1 MKRILAVC
9 IAGIFS
15 GGALAADL
23 MQVYRDALANDAKFS
38 AARAQYEAGQEKVV
52 QGRAGLL
59 PQIGLGADTTWNDTE
74 FKPALPRGKT
84 DYNSNGYGVQ
94 LTQPLFRWQN
104 WVQFKQGE
112 LQTAL
117 AETQFGIA
125 RQDLVLRVA
134 EAYFNACEA

>member
-15 GGALAADL
+15 GGALATDL

-59 PQIGLGADTTWNDTE
+59 PQIG
-74 FKPALPRGKT
+74 
-84 DYNSNGYGVQ
+84 
-94 LTQPLFRWQN
+94 
-104 WVQFKQGE
+104 
-112 LQTAL
+112 
-117 AETQFGIA
+117 
-125 RQDLVLRVA
+125 
-134 EAYFNACEA
+134 